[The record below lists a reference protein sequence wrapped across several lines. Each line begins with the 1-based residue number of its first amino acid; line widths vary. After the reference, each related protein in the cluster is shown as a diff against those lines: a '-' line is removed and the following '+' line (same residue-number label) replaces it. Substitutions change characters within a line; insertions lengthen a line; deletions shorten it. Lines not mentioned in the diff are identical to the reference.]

1 MAGWGISIVTTSVY
15 RTGWS
20 GASGTP
26 HAESCAQSE
35 SLISKPTFG
44 ETHPANAAENLLLSV
59 RSYEAF
65 KHRCEGVVGSFQSK
79 EEPMAGASRT

>member
-1 MAGWGISIVTTSVY
+1 MPGWGISIVASSVY

-20 GASGTP
+20 GASGTL

-35 SLISKPTFG
+35 SLISKPPFG
-44 ETHPANAAENLLLSV
+44 ETHLANAAENLLLSV
-59 RSYEAF
+59 RSYMAF
-65 KHRCEGVVGSFQSK
+65 KHRCEGVIGSLQSK